1 VSSDHGGAV
10 AGRANAAIASDAPL
24 SPLRFLQRSAS
35 VWRDS
40 VAIGFERTEIGY
52 ERLLDRVERLA
63 GRLRLLGAGP
73 GTRVA
78 TLLPN
83 VPAMLELHYA
93 VPACGSVL
101 VPMNTRLTREDYAY
115 ILADC
120 GATILVA
127 DERWA
132 SQVRDTVARLGSPPD
147 VVVLRGSDEYD
158 ALLAD
163 SDRVDIVVPEERSL
177 LSLNYTSGTTGKPK
191 GVMYTHR
198 GAYLQALA
206 MITEASLESR
216 STYLWTLPMF
226 HCNGWAFT
234 WAVTAVGGRHEC
246 LRGFDPAE
254 VWSLLGTGKITH
266 LCAAPTVLTM
276 LAAAPVAA
284 RLEAPLRVL
293 TGGAPPAPALLTRAA
308 QLGMTITHL
317 YGLTET
323 YGPIAVC
330 TWRSAWDRLDAGA
343 QARLQA
349 RQGVANIASQP
360 LRVVDVQL
368 RDVPADGSTLGE
380 VVMRGNNVT
389 TGYYGDPEAT
399 AAAFAGGWFHS
410 GDLAVMHPDGYI
422 ELRDRLKDVII
433 SGGENISTIEVEQAI
448 AMHPDV
454 LEVAVVGVPD
464 EVWGEVPK
472 AFVTL
477 KGGDRLRAEDL
488 HKFVQGRIARF
499 KEPREIEFVT
509 ELPKTATGK
518 IQKYLLRAR
527 PGAAVSPAQPPLVDG
542 DADREHAAQTDRGG
556 RP

>member
-1 VSSDHGGAV
+1 M
-10 AGRANAAIASDAPL
+10 R
-24 SPLRFLQRSAS
+24 
-35 VWRDS
+35 
-40 VAIGFERTEIGY
+40 
-52 ERLLDRVERLA
+52 
-63 GRLRLLGAGP
+63 
-73 GTRVA
+73 
-78 TLLPN
+78 
-83 VPAMLELHYA
+83 
-93 VPACGSVL
+93 
-101 VPMNTRLTREDYAY
+101 
-115 ILADC
+115 
-120 GATILVA
+120 
-127 DERWA
+127 
-132 SQVRDTVARLGSPPD
+132 
-147 VVVLRGSDEYD
+147 
-158 ALLAD
+158 
-163 SDRVDIVVPEERSL
+163 
-177 LSLNYTSGTTGKPK
+177 
-191 GVMYTHR
+191 
-198 GAYLQALA
+198 
-206 MITEASLESR
+206 
-216 STYLWTLPMF
+216 
-226 HCNGWAFT
+226 
-234 WAVTAVGGRHEC
+234 
-246 LRGFDPAE
+246 
-254 VWSLLGTGKITH
+254 
-266 LCAAPTVLTM
+266 
-276 LAAAPVAA
+276 
-284 RLEAPLRVL
+284 
-293 TGGAPPAPALLTRAA
+293 
-308 QLGMTITHL
+308 ITHL

-323 YGPIAVC
+323 YGPIGVC

-349 RQGVANIASQP
+349 RQGVANIASEP
-360 LRVVDVQL
+360 LRVVDTQL

-477 KGGDRLRAEDL
+477 KSRDRLCAEDL
-488 HKFVQGRIARF
+488 HEFVRGRIARF

-527 PGAAVSPAQPPLVDG
+527 AVAAVPLAASPPVAG
-542 DADREHAAQTDRGG
+542 ERDRDHAAQTDRGAG